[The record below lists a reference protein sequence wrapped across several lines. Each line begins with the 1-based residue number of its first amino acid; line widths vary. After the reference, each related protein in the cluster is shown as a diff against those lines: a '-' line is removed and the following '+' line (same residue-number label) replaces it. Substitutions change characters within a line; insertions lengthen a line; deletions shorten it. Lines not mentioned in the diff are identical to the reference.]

1 MKIRTEE
8 TARIGII
15 GGTGVY
21 DPEMLEE
28 KKELKVDTPYGD
40 ISGPITVGDFK
51 GEDVAFLPRH
61 GKGHRIPP
69 HKLPF
74 RANIW
79 AMKELGVSR
88 ILAPSAVGSLQE
100 EKEPGDFVIPDQFID
115 RTGHNRPR
123 TFYPGGVVAHI
134 SMADPFCPQI
144 SSHVLKKA
152 EELDLDVHEEGTYVC
167 IQGPR
172 FSTRAE
178 SKMFRQWGGDII
190 GMTLV
195 PEVTLARE
203 AGICYTTIGMI
214 TDYDVWAEEPVTA
227 DIVAKTMRENLK
239 KVKQLLS
246 AVIPTLPKQRTCNCA
261 EAIKNAFQ

>member
-1 MKIRTEE
+1 MKIRREE
-8 TARIGII
+8 TAKVGII

-21 DPEMLEE
+21 DPGIIEN
-28 KKELKVDTPYGD
+28 KQELKVHTPYGTT
-40 ISGPITVGDFK
+40 SGPITVGELK
-51 GEDVAFLPRH
+51 GTKIAFLPRH
-61 GKGHRIPP
+61 GHGHRIPP
-69 HKLPF
+69 HELPF

-79 AMKELGVSR
+79 AMKELEVER
-88 ILAPSAVGSLQE
+88 ILAPSAVGSLK
-100 EKEPGDFVIPDQFID
+100 KELKPGDFVIPNQFID

-123 TFYPGGVVAHI
+123 TFYPSGVVAHI
-134 SMADPFCPQI
+134 SMADPFCPQT
-144 SSHVLKKA
+144 SSHVVEKA
-152 EELDLDVHEEGTYVC
+152 EELDLNINGEGTYVC

-203 AGICYTTIGMI
+203 VGICYTTIGMI

-227 DIVAKTMRENLK
+227 EEVAKTAKANVK
-239 KVKQLLS
+239 KVRKLLTN
-246 AVIPTLPKQRTCNCA
+246 VIPTLPKERSCGCA
-261 EAIKNAFQ
+261 EAIEKAYQ